1 MDRTRLARAVLGR
14 LDPETAHE
22 LTLWALR
29 HGLGPARAGPDDPV
43 LAVRLW
49 RRDFANPLVASPLQS
64 RIALLSTLK
73 LNTHW
78 LSRLG
83 RPDL

>member
-1 MDRTRLARAVLGR
+1 MDRTRLARAVLSR

-49 RRDFANPLVASPLQS
+49 GRDISGSMPVTIAYCSLEHSQVKYSLAISP
-64 RIALLSTLK
+64 REA
-73 LNTHW
+73 
-78 LSRLG
+78 
-83 RPDL
+83 